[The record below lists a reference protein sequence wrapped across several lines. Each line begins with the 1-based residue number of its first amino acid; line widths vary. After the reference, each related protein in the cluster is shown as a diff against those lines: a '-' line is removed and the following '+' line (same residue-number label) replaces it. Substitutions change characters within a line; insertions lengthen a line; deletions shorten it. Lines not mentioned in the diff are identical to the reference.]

1 MAEYTIH
8 TLSKTLVAEYTI
20 HTLSKTNT
28 EQTYMCIYTHTS
40 TAEDP
45 NRRVNNLTVRYR
57 RLPHDI
63 HVLLKNN

>member
-1 MAEYTIH
+1 M
-8 TLSKTLVAEYTI
+8 AEYTI